1 MKVFSGLCKLLIAGF
16 WLLVLINLAAR
27 LSDPFGMLINV
38 IGAAV
43 ALIHV
48 VEVLLFHGRLRG
60 RPHPWRDRLQILLFG
75 AFHLLSL
82 PKRFSESAHA

>member
-1 MKVFSGLCKLLIAGF
+1 MKAFSGLCKLLVAGF
-16 WLLVLINLAAR
+16 WLLVLSNLATR

-48 VEVLLFHGRLRG
+48 LEILLCNSRLRG

-75 AFHLLSL
+75 AFHLLSM
-82 PKRFSESAHA
+82 PKKTSEPAHA